1 MPEYGTV
8 FAKLLCYKTL
18 ELSLKEG
25 KIPANTLDTALSED
39 AVNQNVEKITKDP
52 AFKKLDKLQHKR
64 GIAKEL
70 KEFLKQVSED
80 PSAVNE
86 LHKDYMQKTEAL
98 KTQSAPQ
105 SKEPPQLKDPEK
117 APVVGGGRM

>member
-1 MPEYGTV
+1 M
-8 FAKLLCYKTL
+8 
-18 ELSLKEG
+18 KEG

-52 AFKKLDKLQHKR
+52 AFKKLKKLQYKK
-64 GIAKEL
+64 GITQEL

-86 LHKDYMQKTEAL
+86 IHKDYMQKTEAL

-105 SKEPPQLKDPEK
+105 SKEPPQPKDPEK